1 MTFNNAMLK
10 QGSANKSAKLTER
23 QVLNIRKTNPTTTW
37 EFSMVA
43 KSYGVS
49 PQTIKKIILRETW
62 KHVGESREP
71 VSKP

>member
-1 MTFNNAMLK
+1 MSFNNAIPK
-10 QGSANKSAKLTER
+10 QGSAIKSAKLTEK
-23 QVLNIRKTNPTTTW
+23 QVLNIRKTNPTTTR

-62 KHVGESREP
+62 KHVGEST
-71 VSKP
+71 KP